1 MYKMEASLV
10 FYLNIYL
17 VIIYDE
23 GLSCDEAMKQ
33 ASFSPEYIFQRV
45 VGHFVSTRSFIYHSN
60 ENCALTF
67 ILNRTNDG

>member
-33 ASFSPEYIFQRV
+33 ASFSPEYSRIFPA
-45 VGHFVSTRSFIYHSN
+45 SSWSFCVHMIFHIPFKW
-60 ENCALTF
+60 ELCANVY
-67 ILNRTNDG
+67 IE